1 MRQNTSDATYQ
12 RCDTGKAD
20 NAAFHSFQTRLA
32 AFVIERKKMQDTVQ
46 SFKIMILKLGDCGV
60 PENPKN

>member
-1 MRQNTSDATYQ
+1 MRQNTSDATYDVI
-12 RCDTGKAD
+12 RKAD
-20 NAAFHSFQTRLA
+20 NVAFHSFQTRLA

-46 SFKIMILKLGDCGV
+46 SFKTKILKLGDCGI